1 MSAYLQSCAP
11 LRVHHGGPRV
21 GGGGWV
27 RERKQRKINETS
39 DRCYDENKSVS
50 RISMGDGRC
59 CENHYK
65 SITSVY
71 PLWPF
76 HNVQRFLPTYI
87 LAHEGL
93 TPHSGTIQAVCSG
106 HTDFP

>member
-11 LRVHHGGPRV
+11 SRIHHGGPRV
-21 GGGGWV
+21 GRKVGGGA
-27 RERKQRKINETS
+27 RERKQRKINEMS

-50 RISMGDGRC
+50 RVSKGDGRC

-71 PLWPF
+71 PLWPS
-76 HNVQRFLPTYI
+76 HNVQRFLPTCI
-87 LAHEGL
+87 LAM
-93 TPHSGTIQAVCSG
+93 IQNKIWSTKLFYQCL
-106 HTDFP
+106 